1 VELQV
6 LKALRELQVQQA
18 LMEQAVPLEL
28 RALKVPPA
36 PSASAQQEQRVLQAL
51 ASRGRLVLSE

>member
-1 VELQV
+1 M
-6 LKALRELQVQQA
+6 LKVLREQQVQQA
-18 LMEQAVPLEL
+18 LMEQVVPLEL

-36 PSASAQQEQRVLQAL
+36 PSDLASVLQAQQAL